1 MTEKQWLIFQFKTT
15 HEAAFALN
23 HYLLACG
30 AAGISTIDKTELL
43 ESFQTNYSPDVIAE
57 DFLKSLDYEVVI
69 EAYFPVYTGLSVPDD
84 KFYPEN
90 KRSLRSEEN
99 LKVELNQDLNS
110 VVTETEVPKTAKQ
123 RISIAQFEKI
133 IEQSLTRIAEFS
145 DIGQGYVGY
154 RQLAEENWS
163 ENWKKY
169 YRTHKIGRIVI
180 NPSWLE
186 YSIQAD
192 EILLNLDPGSAFGTG
207 EHESTSSVL
216 RFLSDFDFSV
226 LPTGP
231 ILDLGTGSGIL
242 AIALAKILPDSEI
255 IALDIDPHAVE
266 VAKKNAAFN
275 FVENID
281 FVTGELHSQNQKYG
295 LIIANLTAS
304 IHLNLI
310 QEYMRKLISGGY
322 LMLSG
327 IINQRADEV
336 RTVFAQN
343 GFVLVSEMD
352 DNDWLSI
359 VYRIDT
365 K

>member
-57 DFLKSLDYEVVI
+57 DFLNSLDYEVMI
-69 EAYFPVYTGLSVPDD
+69 EAYFPVYTGLSAPDD
-84 KFYPEN
+84 KFYPDN

-99 LKVELNQDLNS
+99 LKVEINQDLNS
-110 VVTETEVPKTAKQ
+110 AVTETEVPKTAKQ

-186 YSIQAD
+186 YSVQAD

-304 IHLNLI
+304 IHLDLI

-343 GFVLVSEMD
+343 GFVPVSEID